1 MEALQQA
8 ILSGQIPAGT
18 EMTQNELAESLGVS
32 RMPVREALMI
42 LEYQGLII
50 RLPNNHVKAAD
61 LNEDALR
68 QILALGAQL
77 ERQAMRALPQDAML
91 AGGEML
97 QHRTLRTVLSYPLH
111 RKLLESI
118 QETYIAFA
126 VSARPAPVNDR
137 LSRLLM
143 LDRQGSPDVL
153 DAWNTYEEELSASDF
168 NDKES
173 ICWDCKPIKLLPA
186 RERVASALRKAII
199 SKSIPEGAELT
210 LENTAQELGVSVTPV
225 REAFQ
230 ILARDGLLEVKQNKC
245 AIVLGVTE
253 KNDSGAL
260 PVARCLGRDG
270 VYALLPEQR

>member
-1 MEALQQA
+1 MEYIGIQKKNGGVVEALQQA

-77 ERQAMRALPQDAML
+77 ERQAML

-97 QHRTLRTVLSYPLH
+97 QHRTLRTVLPYPLH

-153 DAWNTYEEELSASDF
+153 DAWNTYEEELLHL
-168 NDKES
+168 
-173 ICWDCKPIKLLPA
+173 I
-186 RERVASALRKAII
+186 
-199 SKSIPEGAELT
+199 LT
-210 LENTAQELGVSVTPV
+210 IRSQYAG
-225 REAFQ
+225 
-230 ILARDGLLEVKQNKC
+230 
-245 AIVLGVTE
+245 TE
-253 KNDSGAL
+253 TH
-260 PVARCLGRDG
+260 
-270 VYALLPEQR
+270 

>member
-1 MEALQQA
+1 MEYIGIQKKNGGVVEALQQA

-50 RLPNNHVKAAD
+50 RLPNNRIKAAD
-61 LNEDALR
+61 LTEETLR

-91 AGGEML
+91 AGDEML
-97 QHRTLRTVLSYPLH
+97 QRTVLPYPLH

-143 LDRQGSPDVL
+143 LDRQGSPDVP
-153 DAWNTYEEELSASDF
+153 DAWNAYEEELLHL
-168 NDKES
+168 
-173 ICWDCKPIKLLPA
+173 I
-186 RERVASALRKAII
+186 
-199 SKSIPEGAELT
+199 LT
-210 LENTAQELGVSVTPV
+210 IRSQYAG
-225 REAFQ
+225 
-230 ILARDGLLEVKQNKC
+230 
-245 AIVLGVTE
+245 TE
-253 KNDSGAL
+253 TH
-260 PVARCLGRDG
+260 
-270 VYALLPEQR
+270 

>member
-1 MEALQQA
+1 MEYIGIQKKNGGVVEALQQA

-97 QHRTLRTVLSYPLH
+97 QHRTLRTVLLSTASQAAGEHPGDLHCLCRERTSYAG
-111 RKLLESI
+111 E
-118 QETYIAFA
+118 
-126 VSARPAPVNDR
+126 RPACP
-137 LSRLLM
+137 
-143 LDRQGSPDVL
+143 PA
-153 DAWNTYEEELSASDF
+153 DAG
-168 NDKES
+168 
-173 ICWDCKPIKLLPA
+173 P
-186 RERVASALRKAII
+186 
-199 SKSIPEGAELT
+199 
-210 LENTAQELGVSVTPV
+210 
-225 REAFQ
+225 
-230 ILARDGLLEVKQNKC
+230 
-245 AIVLGVTE
+245 
-253 KNDSGAL
+253 SGF
-260 PVARCLGRDG
+260 P
-270 VYALLPEQR
+270 

>member
-1 MEALQQA
+1 MEYIGIQKKNGGVVEALQQA

-91 AGGEML
+91 AGDEML
-97 QHRTLRTVLSYPLH
+97 QQ
-111 RKLLESI
+111 SI

-153 DAWNTYEEELSASDF
+153 DAWNAYEEELLHL
-168 NDKES
+168 
-173 ICWDCKPIKLLPA
+173 I
-186 RERVASALRKAII
+186 
-199 SKSIPEGAELT
+199 LT
-210 LENTAQELGVSVTPV
+210 IRSQYAG
-225 REAFQ
+225 
-230 ILARDGLLEVKQNKC
+230 
-245 AIVLGVTE
+245 TE
-253 KNDSGAL
+253 TH
-260 PVARCLGRDG
+260 
-270 VYALLPEQR
+270 

>member
-1 MEALQQA
+1 MASA
-8 ILSGQIPAGT
+8 SLS
-18 EMTQNELAESLGVS
+18 SS

-91 AGGEML
+91 AGDEML
-97 QHRTLRTVLSYPLH
+97 QHRTLRNAVTYPLH

-126 VSARPAPVNDR
+126 VSARPEPVNDR

-153 DAWNTYEEELSASDF
+153 EAWNAYEEELLHL
-168 NDKES
+168 
-173 ICWDCKPIKLLPA
+173 I
-186 RERVASALRKAII
+186 
-199 SKSIPEGAELT
+199 LT
-210 LENTAQELGVSVTPV
+210 IRSQYAG
-225 REAFQ
+225 
-230 ILARDGLLEVKQNKC
+230 
-245 AIVLGVTE
+245 TE
-253 KNDSGAL
+253 TH
-260 PVARCLGRDG
+260 
-270 VYALLPEQR
+270 